1 VKPRWVSIGTTCV
14 VLKKTHFLFLPAKG
28 LEVVHRTT
36 ESFFEKIT
44 FGAPA

>member
-14 VLKKTHFLFLPAKG
+14 VLKKTHFLFFSTKG
-28 LEVVHRTT
+28 VEVVDRTT